1 NSPSFSGD
9 GKSVYFLSAKGGS
22 QQLYSIPVAGGEP
35 RQLTRYPLDI
45 GSYKVSP
52 DGKRIAVS
60 LDVFTDCGADLDC
73 TVPRLDKREK
83 SKASGVVYDQLFVRH
98 WDTWADGR
106 HSRLFVTT
114 PASGDKAPAPVLVG
128 AGRDERR
135 HLVPSRP
142 FGGSDEYRS

>member
-1 NSPSFSGD
+1 VNSPSFSAD

-60 LDVFTDCGADLDC
+60 MDVFTDCGADLDC
-73 TVPRLDKREK
+73 TVSRLDQREK

-106 HSRLFVTT
+106 HSRQFVTT
-114 PASGDKAPAPVLVG
+114 PARGDEAP
-128 AGRDERR
+128 E
-135 HLVPSRP
+135 
-142 FGGSDEYRS
+142 